1 MQFKFDIEPARA
13 SSNRRHSASTTDNG
27 FGRRMYQACL
37 DELALYVKDQRNKR
51 AWPTLN
57 GKVVVRLTTY
67 VADERGVDVDACV
80 KCVLDALQAGKAIR
94 NDKQVKTLIATRA
107 IDGRPRIEVDVSEVE

>member
-1 MQFKFDIEPARA
+1 MIFRFDISPARA

-37 DELALYVKDQRNKR
+37 DELTIYVKDQRNRKR
-51 AWPTLN
+51 WGTLE
-57 GKVVVRLTTY
+57 GRVVVRMTTY

-94 NDKQVKTLIATRA
+94 NDKQVCKLVAARVV
-107 IDGRPRIEVDVSEVE
+107 DSHPRIEVEVSEVE